1 LASPSVDI
9 STGNLAIPVTAH
21 TSYLTSQGCEDPE
34 DAVTLTRIRALP
46 TAA

>member
-1 LASPSVDI
+1 LVSPSADI
-9 STGNLAIPVTAH
+9 STGNLAIPVTDH
-21 TSYLTSQGCEDPE
+21 TSYLTSQGCEGPE